1 MKFCV
6 IGLGRMGRRH
16 LQVGKNLNFEIV
28 GVFDPLP
35 ESVLLAKE
43 GEGIADDIVFDSA
56 KEMLMA
62 TKPQAIV
69 IASTAP
75 SHCEYVLE
83 AAKSGVRYILCE
95 KPMAISINECN
106 KMIAACAQ
114 YGSSLAINHQMRF
127 MEQYTRVKHLINSP
141 EMGGLRSISIAGS
154 NFGLAMNAV
163 HYFEM
168 FRYLTGEEISTINF
182 WADESKVPNP
192 RGSQYED
199 LSGQLRALSHS
210 GIRLNMDIGGDLG
223 HGIQVVYGCRYGQ
236 ILVDELGGFMRYTN
250 RNKEFRDLPS
260 TRYGMASTTQIL
272 KIEPA
277 DAIAPTQSVWQAMLN
292 GQTYPD
298 GVAGLHAVRALVA
311 ANLSAEA
318 SGETVSISQKKVNQ
332 RRFPWA

>member
-16 LQVGKNLNFEIV
+16 LRVGKNLGFEIV
-28 GVFDPLP
+28 GVFDPLS

-43 GEGIADDIVFDSA
+43 EEGIVDDIVFDSS

-75 SHCEYVLE
+75 SHCKYVLE

-95 KPMAISINECN
+95 KPMAISIDECN
-106 KMIAACAQ
+106 MMIAACAK

-236 ILVDELGGFMRYTN
+236 ILVDELAGFMRYTN

-260 TRYGMASTTQIL
+260 TRYGMPSITQIL

-277 DAIAPTQSVWQAMLN
+277 DATATTQSVWQAMLN
-292 GQTYPD
+292 GQSYPD
-298 GVAGLHAVRALVA
+298 GAAGLHAVRALVA

-318 SGETVSISQKKVNQ
+318 SGETVSIDQKKEKQ

>member
-16 LQVGKNLNFEIV
+16 LHVAKNLGFDIV

-35 ESVLLAKE
+35 ESIRLAKE
-43 GEGIADDIVFDSA
+43 EEGISGDIVFDSVDT
-56 KEMLMA
+56 MLMA
-62 TKPQAIV
+62 TKPQSIV

-75 SHCEYVLE
+75 SHCQYVLE
-83 AAKSGVRYILCE
+83 AAKTGVEYILCE
-95 KPMAISINECN
+95 KPMAISIDECN
-106 KMIAACAQ
+106 QMIEACVE
-114 YGSSLAINHQMRF
+114 YGSSLAINHQMQF

-141 EMGGLRSISIAGS
+141 EMGELRSITVAGS

-192 RGSQYED
+192 RGIQYED
-199 LSGQLRALSHS
+199 LSGQMRALSRS

-236 ILVDELGGFMRYTN
+236 ILVDELGGFMRFTN
-250 RNKEFRDLPS
+250 RNKEFRDLPT
-260 TRYGMASTTQIL
+260 TRYGMPSTTQIL

-311 ANLSAEA
+311 ANLSAENF
-318 SGETVSISQKKVNQ
+318 GETVSIAQEKITQ

>member
-16 LQVGKNLNFEIV
+16 LRVAKNLGFDIV

-35 ESVLLAKE
+35 ESIRLAKE
-43 GEGIADDIVFDSA
+43 EEGISDDIVFDSVEA
-56 KEMLMA
+56 MLMA
-62 TKPQAIV
+62 PKPEAIV

-75 SHCEYVLE
+75 SHCKYVRE

-95 KPMAISINECN
+95 KPMAISIDECN
-106 KMIAACAQ
+106 QMIAACTEHGA
-114 YGSSLAINHQMRF
+114 SLAINHQMQF

-141 EMGGLRSISIAGS
+141 EMGELRSITVAGS

-168 FRYLTGEEISTINF
+168 FRYLTGEEISTVNF
-182 WADESKVPNP
+182 WADVTKVPNP
-192 RGSQYED
+192 RGIQYED
-199 LSGQLRALSHS
+199 LSGQMRALSRS

-250 RNKEFRDLPS
+250 RNNEFRDFPS
-260 TRYGMASTTQIL
+260 TRYGMPSTTQIL

-292 GQTYPD
+292 GQSYPD

-311 ANLSAEA
+311 ANLSAET
-318 SGETVSISQKKVNQ
+318 SGETVSIAQEKITQ